1 MTISRRI
8 ENLSTDLKL
17 TLEKRASEFQ
27 YYSLALDESTDATDT
42 VQLAVFVRR
51 IDSKFN
57 LTEELANLHSLH
69 DKTTGVDI
77 YKAVMN
83 GIDAIGLK
91 LNNLCEVTTD
101 GAPSMI
107 GKERGFVA
115 LLEKERINSG
125 SSTMKLVKVH
135 CIIHQENLC
144 SKPLRMQ
151 GVMEIVVKT
160 VNFIRARGLNHRQFR
175 KLLDE
180 MDSQYG
186 DLLYYTEVRWLS
198 RGAMLRRFY
207 ELKEEVFH
215 FMEEKGKPVFHLN
228 DPLWLC
234 DLAFLVDITQYLN
247 NLNSKLQGKNLLIHN
262 LFDFICAFERKLE
275 IWEKQLIE
283 ENLYH
288 FETLS
293 KHSPPDT
300 GVYTIKINSL
310 HKEFENRF
318 KDLRSNIVNFAIF
331 SNPFSL
337 EPIELPEHLQLELV
351 DMQCNQDLKA
361 KFNDVTLM
369 DFYQKYLSS
378 SDYPNLIKH
387 CKMMACLFGST
398 YICEQLFSQMKLVK
412 ANAELFY

>member
-1 MTISRRI
+1 
-8 ENLSTDLKL
+8 
-17 TLEKRASEFQ
+17 
-27 YYSLALDESTDATDT
+27 
-42 VQLAVFVRR
+42 
-51 IDSKFN
+51 
-57 LTEELANLHSLH
+57 
-69 DKTTGVDI
+69 
-77 YKAVMN
+77 
-83 GIDAIGLK
+83 
-91 LNNLCEVTTD
+91 
-101 GAPSMI
+101 MI
-107 GKERGFVA
+107 GREKGFVA
-115 LLEKERINSG
+115 PLEKERINSG
-125 SSTMKLVKVH
+125 SSTMKLVKAH

-144 SKPLRMQ
+144 PKSLRMQ
-151 GVMEIVVKT
+151 SVMEIVVKT

-198 RGAMLRRFY
+198 KGAMLRRFY

-228 DPLWLC
+228 DPLW
-234 DLAFLVDITQYLN
+234 FY
-247 NLNSKLQGKNLLIHN
+247 
-262 LFDFICAFERKLE
+262 
-275 IWEKQLIE
+275 
-283 ENLYH
+283 
-288 FETLS
+288 
-293 KHSPPDT
+293 T
-300 GVYTIKINSL
+300 GVYAIEINSL
-310 HKEFENRF
+310 RKEFENRF

-398 YICEQLFSQMKLVK
+398 YICE
-412 ANAELFY
+412 